1 MDGQINRQLHW
12 DRYTDRQIKK
22 GEMDGWIN
30 RQIAILGQIYK
41 QIDKKGEIDGWIDK
55 QIVTLGQICRQID
68 KKGEMDGQIDTD
80 VQYLVYCHIF
90 EEMT

>member
-1 MDGQINRQLHW
+1 MDGWMDRQLHW
-12 DRYTDRQIKK
+12 DRYVDRQI
-22 GEMDGWIN
+22 
-30 RQIAILGQIYK
+30 
-41 QIDKKGEIDGWIDK
+41 
-55 QIVTLGQICRQID
+55 

>member
-1 MDGQINRQLHW
+1 MDGQMDRQLHW
-12 DRYTDRQIKK
+12 DRYTDRQIKR
-22 GEMDGWIN
+22 GNGWID
-30 RQIAILGQIYK
+30 RQIATLGQIYK
-41 QIDKKGEIDGWIDK
+41 QIDKKGKWMD
-55 QIVTLGQICRQID
+55 GQIDSYIGIDMQID